1 MSNNIHK
8 LELASTHEPQSV
20 SAGCILLVSNQYN
33 LKINRKDISTIFGIS
48 DVTISKTYRRISP
61 FQKIIMNNKITDL
74 IIQEKSKKQKQM
86 SLKINKDNLVF
97 V

>member
-1 MSNNIHK
+1 M
-8 LELASTHEPQSV
+8 
-20 SAGCILLVSNQYN
+20 
-33 LKINRKDISTIFGIS
+33 
-48 DVTISKTYRRISP
+48 TISKTYRRISP